1 MWGALARGLLYP
13 PQLPP
18 LIQDVAWQG
27 RTRSLASIWRGNV
40 GAPAQQPECWAKA
53 DVAPALAQIF
63 RFELYSGRPATE
75 SGGGLSGHSAIRI
88 RFRCVLVIVS
98 FLYAL
103 GRTLLFCIN
112 RAPFGVAKR
121 AGQYVAELAANLP
134 NTWHMAVQ
142 VQPRGMSAAG
152 GS

>member
-1 MWGALARGLLYP
+1 MTFASSS
-13 PQLPP
+13 P
-18 LIQDVAWQG
+18 L
-27 RTRSLASIWRGNV
+27 S
-40 GAPAQQPECWAKA
+40 
-53 DVAPALAQIF
+53 
-63 RFELYSGRPATE
+63 PATE

-121 AGQYVAELAANLP
+121 AGQYVAELAANLAFHFVSLA
-134 NTWHMAVQ
+134 TIAGTMFFDAEISEMVRKAVAE
-142 VQPRGMSAAG
+142 G
-152 GS
+152 